1 MSLTPGPA
9 PAPSESAQHTSEKGS
24 EKTSEK
30 TGLRAFFGNAEL
42 LIVILLGIVS
52 VATAWVSF
60 QAALY
65 DGQTAKALSQSQS
78 ATAEVESLYLEG
90 NQEYVQ
96 DAQTLARLTELQAQ
110 IDAGDPIAA
119 DVFDALYFVA
129 VSEHFGAAIE
139 RADAINATDTEF
151 YTSPLDDEEY
161 QGVLFGA
168 YAEKSDEAVAL
179 VAEADQLDG
188 RGDWLT
194 LTTVLMAISLFLLG
208 VAAVVR
214 SRKVQYSL
222 IVIGSAIFV
231 FAAAIMV
238 TVPMTWV

>member
-1 MSLTPGPA
+1 MSSTPA
-9 PAPSESAQHTSEKGS
+9 PETAAEPTAAPEKS
-24 EKTSEK
+24 
-30 TGLRAFFGNAEL
+30 GLRAFFGNAEL

-78 ATAEVESLYLEG
+78 ATAEAESLYLEG

-110 IDAGDPIAA
+110 INAGDPVAA
-119 DVFDALYFVA
+119 EVYDALYFVA

-139 RADAINATDTEF
+139 RADEINAADTEF

-161 QGVLFGA
+161 QSVLFGA
-168 YAEKSDEAVAL
+168 YGEKSDEAIEL
-179 VAEADQLDG
+179 TKQADELDA

-214 SRKVQYSL
+214 TRKVQYAL
-222 IVIGSAIFV
+222 IIIGSAIFV
-231 FAAAIMV
+231 FAAAIMFSI
-238 TVPMTWV
+238 PMTWV

>member
-1 MSLTPGPA
+1 MSSTPA
-9 PAPSESAQHTSEKGS
+9 PAPAETAAAPA
-24 EKTSEK
+24 EK

-65 DGQTAKALSQSQS
+65 DGQTAKSLSLSQS
-78 ATAEVESLYLEG
+78 ATAEAESLYLEG

-110 IDAGDPIAA
+110 IDAGDPVAA
-119 DVFDALYFVA
+119 QVYDALFFVA

-139 RADAINATDTEF
+139 RTDAINAADTEF

-161 QGVLFGA
+161 QNVLFGA
-168 YAEKSDEAVAL
+168 YGEKSEEAVEL
-179 VAEADQLDG
+179 TKQADELDA

-214 SRKVQYSL
+214 ARRVQYAL

-231 FAAAIMV
+231 FAAAIMLTIPV
-238 TVPMTWV
+238 TWV

>member
-1 MSLTPGPA
+1 MSSTPSPETA
-9 PAPSESAQHTSEKGS
+9 ETA
-24 EKTSEK
+24 EK

-65 DGQTAKALSQSQS
+65 DGQTAKSLSLSQS
-78 ATAEVESLYLEG
+78 ATAEAESLYLEG

-110 IDAGDPIAA
+110 IDAGDPVAA
-119 DVFDALYFVA
+119 EVYDALFFVA

-139 RADAINATDTEF
+139 RADAINAADTEF

-161 QGVLFGA
+161 QNVLFGA
-168 YAEKSDEAVAL
+168 YGEKSEEAVEL
-179 VAEADQLDG
+179 TKQADELDA

-214 SRKVQYSL
+214 ARRVQYAL

-231 FAAAIMV
+231 FAAAIMLTIPV
-238 TVPMTWV
+238 TWV

>member
-1 MSLTPGPA
+1 MSSTPA
-9 PAPSESAQHTSEKGS
+9 PETAAEPTTAP
-24 EKTSEK
+24 EK

-78 ATAEVESLYLEG
+78 ATAEAESLYLEG

-110 IDAGDPIAA
+110 INAGDAVAI
-119 DVFDALYFVA
+119 DVYDALYFVA

-139 RADAINATDTEF
+139 RADAINAADAEF

-161 QGVLFGA
+161 QNVLFGA
-168 YAEKSDEAVAL
+168 YGEKSDEAVEL
-179 VAEADQLDG
+179 TKQADELDA

-222 IVIGSAIFV
+222 IIIGSAIFV
-231 FAAAIMV
+231 FAAAIMLTIPV
-238 TVPMTWV
+238 TWV

>member
-1 MSLTPGPA
+1 MSVHSDLVTTPETPSSA
-9 PAPSESAQHTSEKGS
+9 PANPLTRLF
-24 EKTSEK
+24 TN
-30 TGLRAFFGNAEL
+30 TEL
-42 LIVILLGIVS
+42 IIVILLGIVS

-78 ATAEVESLYLEG
+78 ATAEAESLYLEG

-110 IDAGDPIAA
+110 IDFGDAA
-119 DVFDALYFVA
+119 TSALAAETYDALFFVA

-139 RADAINATDTEF
+139 RAAEANAADPEF

-161 QGVLFGA
+161 QNVLFGA
-168 YAEKSDEAVAL
+168 YGEKSDEAIAL
-179 VAEADQLDG
+179 TAQADELDA

-214 SRKVQYSL
+214 SRRVQYSL
-222 IVIGSAIFV
+222 IIIGSAIFV
-231 FAAAIMV
+231 FAVGIMLTIPV
-238 TVPMTWV
+238 TWV

>member
-1 MSLTPGPA
+1 MSSSPA
-9 PAPSESAQHTSEKGS
+9 VEPTTNTEPR
-24 EKTSEK
+24 
-30 TGLRAFFGNAEL
+30 GLRGFFGNAEL

-52 VATAWVSF
+52 VTTAWVSF

-65 DGQTAKALSQSQS
+65 DGQTAKSLSLSQS
-78 ATAEVESLYLEG
+78 ATAEAESLYLEG
-90 NQEYVQ
+90 NQEFVQ

-119 DVFDALYFVA
+119 DVYDALYFVA

-139 RADAINATDTEF
+139 RANAINAVDTEF

-161 QGVLFGA
+161 QQVLFGA
-168 YAEKSDEAVAL
+168 YGDRSEEAVAL
-179 VAEADQLDG
+179 TAQADELDA

-214 SRKVQYSL
+214 SRRVQFAL
-222 IVIGSAIFV
+222 IIIGSAIFV
-231 FAAAIMV
+231 FAGAIMLTIPV
-238 TVPMTWV
+238 TWV

>member
-1 MSLTPGPA
+1 MSSTPA
-9 PAPSESAQHTSEKGS
+9 PAPAEAAAAPA
-24 EKTSEK
+24 EK

-65 DGQTAKALSQSQS
+65 DGQTAKSLSLSQS
-78 ATAEVESLYLEG
+78 ATAEAESLYLEG

-110 IDAGDPIAA
+110 IDAGDPVAA
-119 DVFDALYFVA
+119 QVYDALFFVA

-139 RADAINATDTEF
+139 RTDAINAADTEF

-161 QGVLFGA
+161 QNVLFGA
-168 YAEKSDEAVAL
+168 YGEKSEEAVEL
-179 VAEADQLDG
+179 TKQADELDA

-214 SRKVQYSL
+214 ARRVQYAL

-231 FAAAIMV
+231 FAAAIMLTIPV
-238 TVPMTWV
+238 TWV

>member
-1 MSLTPGPA
+1 MSSSPA
-9 PAPSESAQHTSEKGS
+9 VEPTTTTEPR
-24 EKTSEK
+24 
-30 TGLRAFFGNAEL
+30 GLRAFFGNAEL

-52 VATAWVSF
+52 VTTAWVSF

-65 DGQTAKALSQSQS
+65 DGQTAKSLSLSQS
-78 ATAEVESLYLEG
+78 ATAEAESLYLEG
-90 NQEYVQ
+90 NQEFVQ

-119 DVFDALYFVA
+119 DVYDALFFVA

-139 RADAINATDTEF
+139 RANAINAVDTEF

-161 QGVLFGA
+161 QQVLFGA
-168 YAEKSDEAVAL
+168 YGDRSEEAVAL
-179 VAEADQLDG
+179 SAQADELDA

-214 SRKVQYSL
+214 SRRVQFAL
-222 IVIGSAIFV
+222 IIIGSAIFV
-231 FAAAIMV
+231 FAGVIMLTIPV
-238 TVPMTWV
+238 TWV

>member
-1 MSLTPGPA
+1 MSSTPA
-9 PAPSESAQHTSEKGS
+9 PVPAETVAATA
-24 EKTSEK
+24 EK

-65 DGQTAKALSQSQS
+65 DGQTAKSLSLSQS
-78 ATAEVESLYLEG
+78 ATAEAESLYLEG

-110 IDAGDPIAA
+110 IDAGDPIAP
-119 DVFDALYFVA
+119 DVYEALFFVA

-139 RADAINATDTEF
+139 RADAIDAAATEI

-161 QGVLFGA
+161 QSVLFGA

-179 VAEADQLDG
+179 TQQADELDA

-214 SRKVQYSL
+214 SRRVQYSL
-222 IVIGSAIFV
+222 IIIGSAIFV

-238 TVPMTWV
+238 TIPITWV

>member
-1 MSLTPGPA
+1 MTSSETTSPSPSTPL
-9 PAPSESAQHTSEKGS
+9 KR
-24 EKTSEK
+24 
-30 TGLRAFFGNAEL
+30 LFGNTEL

-78 ATAEVESLYLEG
+78 ATAEAESLYLEG

-110 IDAGDPIAA
+110 IDFGDAA
-119 DVFDALYFVA
+119 TSTLAAETYDALYFVA
-129 VSEHFGAAIE
+129 VSEHFGAALD
-139 RADAINATDTEF
+139 RAAAVNATDAEF
-151 YTSPLDDEEY
+151 YTSPLDDEDY
-161 QGVLFGA
+161 QAVLFGA
-168 YAEKSDEAVAL
+168 YAEKSDEALAL
-179 VAEADQLDG
+179 TAQADELDA

-214 SRKVQYSL
+214 SQRVQYSL
-222 IVIGSAIFV
+222 IVIGSAIFL
-231 FAAAIMV
+231 FAVAITV
-238 TVPMTWV
+238 TIPVTWV

>member
-1 MSLTPGPA
+1 MSSTPA
-9 PAPSESAQHTSEKGS
+9 PAHPETTEASEATA
-24 EKTSEK
+24 K
-30 TGLRAFFGNAEL
+30 TGLRAFFSNAEL

-65 DGQTAKALSQSQS
+65 DGQTAKSLSLSQS
-78 ATAEVESLYLEG
+78 ATAEAESLYLEG

-110 IDAGDPIAA
+110 IDAGDPIAP
-119 DVFDALYFVA
+119 DVYDALFFVA

-139 RADAINATDTEF
+139 RADAINAADEEF

-161 QGVLFGA
+161 QNVLFGA

-179 VAEADQLDG
+179 TQQADELDA

-214 SRKVQYSL
+214 SRRVQYSL

-231 FAAAIMV
+231 FAAVIMLTIPV
-238 TVPMTWV
+238 TWV

>member
-1 MSLTPGPA
+1 MSATPASA
-9 PAPSESAQHTSEKGS
+9 PAETA
-24 EKTSEK
+24 EK
-30 TGLRAFFGNAEL
+30 TGLRGFFGNAEL

-65 DGQTAKALSQSQS
+65 DGQTAKSLSLSQS
-78 ATAEVESLYLEG
+78 ATAEAESLYLEG

-119 DVFDALYFVA
+119 EVYDALFFVA

-139 RADAINATDTEF
+139 RADAINAADTEF

-179 VAEADQLDG
+179 TQQADELDA

-214 SRKVQYSL
+214 SRRVQYSL

-231 FAAAIMV
+231 FAAVIML
-238 TVPMTWV
+238 TIPITWV

>member
-1 MSLTPGPA
+1 MSSTPA
-9 PAPSESAQHTSEKGS
+9 TEPSASTTEPR
-24 EKTSEK
+24 
-30 TGLRAFFGNAEL
+30 GLRALFGNVEL

-65 DGQTAKALSQSQS
+65 DGQTAKALSLSQS
-78 ATAEVESLYLEG
+78 ATAEAESLYLEG

-96 DAQTLARLTELQAQ
+96 DAQTLARLTELQVQ
-110 IDAGDPIAA
+110 IDSGDATTSALAIETY
-119 DVFDALYFVA
+119 DALFFIA

-139 RADAINATDTEF
+139 RADALNATDTEF

-161 QGVLFGA
+161 QQVLFGA
-168 YAEKSDEAVAL
+168 YGEKSDEAVAL
-179 VAEADQLDG
+179 TAQADELDA

-214 SRKVQYSL
+214 SRRVQYSL
-222 IVIGSAIFV
+222 IIIGGAIFV

-238 TVPMTWV
+238 TIPVTWV

>member
-1 MSLTPGPA
+1 MSSSPA
-9 PAPSESAQHTSEKGS
+9 PEPTATAEKS
-24 EKTSEK
+24 
-30 TGLRAFFGNAEL
+30 GLRAFFGNAEL

-65 DGQTAKALSQSQS
+65 DGQTAKSLSLSQS
-78 ATAEVESLYLEG
+78 ATAEAESLYLEG

-110 IDAGDPIAA
+110 IDAGDVVAV
-119 DVFDALYFVA
+119 DVYEALFFVA

-139 RADAINATDTEF
+139 RADAANAADTEF

-161 QGVLFGA
+161 QNVLFGA
-168 YAEKSDEAVAL
+168 YGEKSDEAVAL
-179 VAEADQLDG
+179 TAQADELDA

-214 SRKVQYSL
+214 SRRVQYSL

-231 FAAAIMV
+231 FAAVIMV
-238 TVPMTWV
+238 TIPVTWV

>member
-1 MSLTPGPA
+1 MSSTPA
-9 PAPSESAQHTSEKGS
+9 PAPASESPAEGA
-24 EKTSEK
+24 EK
-30 TGLRAFFGNAEL
+30 TGLRGFFGNAEL

-65 DGQTAKALSQSQS
+65 DGQTAKALSLSQS
-78 ATAEVESLYLEG
+78 TTAEAESLYLEG

-96 DAQTLARLTELQAQ
+96 DSQTLARLTELQAQ

-119 DVFDALYFVA
+119 EVYDALYFVA

-139 RADAINATDTEF
+139 RTDAINAADTEF

-161 QGVLFGA
+161 QSVLFGA

-179 VAEADQLDG
+179 IAEADELDG

-214 SRKVQYSL
+214 SRRVQYSL

-231 FAAAIMV
+231 FAAAIMLTIPV
-238 TVPMTWV
+238 TWV

>member
-1 MSLTPGPA
+1 MTTPETASSA
-9 PAPSESAQHTSEKGS
+9 PATPLTRLFSNT
-24 EKTSEK
+24 
-30 TGLRAFFGNAEL
+30 EL
-42 LIVILLGIVS
+42 VIVILLGIVS

-78 ATAEVESLYLEG
+78 ATAEAESLYLEG

-110 IDAGDPIAA
+110 IDFGDAA
-119 DVFDALYFVA
+119 TSALAAETYDALFFVA

-139 RADAINATDTEF
+139 RAAAANAADPEF

-161 QGVLFGA
+161 QNVLFGA
-168 YAEKSDEAVAL
+168 YGEKSEEAVAL
-179 VAEADQLDG
+179 TAQADELDA

-214 SRKVQYSL
+214 SRRVQYAL
-222 IVIGSAIFV
+222 IGIGAAIFI
-231 FAAAIMV
+231 FAGGLML
-238 TVPMTWV
+238 TVPVTWV

>member
-1 MSLTPGPA
+1 MTAAAPTDPTAGSTAATPL
-9 PAPSESAQHTSEKGS
+9 SRLFSNT
-24 EKTSEK
+24 
-30 TGLRAFFGNAEL
+30 EL
-42 LIVILLGIVS
+42 IIVILLGIVS

-65 DGQTAKALSQSQS
+65 DGQTAKALSLSQS
-78 ATAEVESLYLEG
+78 ATAEAESLYLEG

-96 DAQTLARLTELQAQ
+96 DAQTLGRLTELQAL
-110 IDAGDPIAA
+110 IDAGDPTAA
-119 DVFDALYFVA
+119 DVYDALYFVA

-151 YTSPLDDEEY
+151 YTSPLDDEDY
-161 QGVLFGA
+161 QEVLFGA
-168 YAEKSDEAVAL
+168 YAEKDTEAETL
-179 VAEADQLDG
+179 TAEADALDA

-214 SRKVQYSL
+214 ARKVQVGL
-222 IVIGSAIFV
+222 IVIGTGIFI
-231 FAAAIMV
+231 AAAAV
-238 TVPMTWV
+238 TATIPVTWV

>member
-1 MSLTPGPA
+1 MSVHSDIVTTPETASSA
-9 PAPSESAQHTSEKGS
+9 PATPLTRLFSNT
-24 EKTSEK
+24 
-30 TGLRAFFGNAEL
+30 EL
-42 LIVILLGIVS
+42 VIVILLGIVS

-78 ATAEVESLYLEG
+78 ATAEAESLYLEG

-110 IDAGDPIAA
+110 IDFGDAA
-119 DVFDALYFVA
+119 TSALAAETYDALFFVA

-139 RADAINATDTEF
+139 RAAAANAADPEF

-161 QGVLFGA
+161 QNVLFGA
-168 YAEKSDEAVAL
+168 YGEKSEEAVAL
-179 VAEADQLDG
+179 TAQADELDA

-214 SRKVQYSL
+214 SRRVQYSL
-222 IVIGSAIFV
+222 IIIGSAIFV
-231 FAAAIMV
+231 FAVGIMLTIPV
-238 TVPMTWV
+238 TWV

>member
-1 MSLTPGPA
+1 MTSTPSPQTA
-9 PAPSESAQHTSEKGS
+9 T
-24 EKTSEK
+24 TEK

-52 VATAWVSF
+52 VTTAWVSF

-78 ATAEVESLYLEG
+78 ATAEAESLYLEG

-96 DAQTLARLTELQAQ
+96 DSQTLARLTELQAE
-110 IDAGDPIAA
+110 IAAGDPLAA
-119 DVFDALYFVA
+119 EVYDALYFVA

-161 QGVLFGA
+161 QGVLFSA
-168 YAEKSDEAVAL
+168 YAEKSDEAIEL
-179 VAEADQLDG
+179 TKQADELDA

-222 IVIGSAIFV
+222 IIIGSAIFV
-231 FAAAIMV
+231 FAAAIMFSI
-238 TVPMTWV
+238 PMTWV

>member
-1 MSLTPGPA
+1 VSSSPA
-9 PAPSESAQHTSEKGS
+9 PETVVEPR
-24 EKTSEK
+24 
-30 TGLRAFFGNAEL
+30 GLRAFFGNAEL

-65 DGQTAKALSQSQS
+65 DGQTAKSLSLSQS
-78 ATAEVESLYLEG
+78 ATAEAESLYLEG
-90 NQEYVQ
+90 NQEFVQ
-96 DAQTLARLTELQAQ
+96 DAQTLARLTELQAE
-110 IDAGDPIAA
+110 IAAGDATTSALAA
-119 DVFDALYFVA
+119 EVYDALFFVA

-139 RADAINATDTEF
+139 RADATNAADPDF
-151 YTSPLDDEEY
+151 YTNPLDDEEY
-161 QGVLFGA
+161 QQVLFGA
-168 YAEKSDEAVAL
+168 YAEKSDEAIAL
-179 VAEADQLDG
+179 GAQADELDA

-214 SRKVQYSL
+214 SRRVQYSL
-222 IVIGSAIFV
+222 IIIGSAIFV

-238 TVPMTWV
+238 TIPITWV

>member
-1 MSLTPGPA
+1 MSSTSA
-9 PAPSESAQHTSEKGS
+9 PETAAEPTAAAEKS
-24 EKTSEK
+24 
-30 TGLRAFFGNAEL
+30 GLRAFFGNAEL

-78 ATAEVESLYLEG
+78 ATAEAESLYLEG

-110 IDAGDPIAA
+110 INAGDPIAA
-119 DVFDALYFVA
+119 EVYDALYFVA

-139 RADAINATDTEF
+139 RADEINATDTEF

-161 QGVLFGA
+161 QNVLFGA
-168 YAEKSDEAVAL
+168 YGEKSAEAVEL
-179 VAEADQLDG
+179 TKQADELDA

-222 IVIGSAIFV
+222 IIIGSAIFV
-231 FAAAIMV
+231 FAAAIMFSI
-238 TVPMTWV
+238 PMTWV

>member
-1 MSLTPGPA
+1 MSTTPA
-9 PAPSESAQHTSEKGS
+9 PAPDET
-24 EKTSEK
+24 TEK

-65 DGQTAKALSQSQS
+65 DGQTAKSLSLSQST
-78 ATAEVESLYLEG
+78 TAEAESLYLEG

-110 IDAGDPIAA
+110 IDAGDPVAA
-119 DVFDALYFVA
+119 EVYDALYFVA

-139 RADAINATDTEF
+139 RADAINAADTEF

-168 YAEKSDEAVAL
+168 YAEKSEEAVAL
-179 VAEADQLDG
+179 TQQADELDA

-214 SRKVQYSL
+214 SRRVQYSL

-231 FAAAIMV
+231 FAAVIML
-238 TVPMTWV
+238 TIPITWV

>member
-1 MSLTPGPA
+1 MSSTPATETLAGTTEA
-9 PAPSESAQHTSEKGS
+9 R
-24 EKTSEK
+24 
-30 TGLRAFFGNAEL
+30 GLRAFFGNAEL

-65 DGQTAKALSQSQS
+65 DGQTAKALSLSQS
-78 ATAEVESLYLEG
+78 ATAEAESLYLEG

-96 DAQTLARLTELQAQ
+96 DAQTLARLTELQVQ
-110 IDAGDPIAA
+110 IDIGDATTSELAIETY
-119 DVFDALYFVA
+119 DALFFIA
-129 VSEHFGAAIE
+129 VSEHFGAAID
-139 RADAINATDTEF
+139 RADALNATDAEF

-161 QGVLFGA
+161 QQVLFGA
-168 YAEKSDEAVAL
+168 YGEKSDEAVAL
-179 VAEADQLDG
+179 TAQADELDA

-214 SRKVQYSL
+214 SRRVQYSL
-222 IVIGSAIFV
+222 IIIGSAIFV

-238 TVPMTWV
+238 TIPVTWV

>member
-1 MSLTPGPA
+1 MSSSPA
-9 PAPSESAQHTSEKGS
+9 VEPITSTEPR
-24 EKTSEK
+24 
-30 TGLRAFFGNAEL
+30 GLRAFFGNAEL

-52 VATAWVSF
+52 VTTAWVSF

-65 DGQTAKALSQSQS
+65 DGQTAKSLSLSQS
-78 ATAEVESLYLEG
+78 ATAEAESLYLEG

-119 DVFDALYFVA
+119 DVYDALFFVA

-139 RADAINATDTEF
+139 RANAINAVDTEF

-161 QGVLFGA
+161 QQVLFGA
-168 YAEKSDEAVAL
+168 YGDRSEEAVAL
-179 VAEADQLDG
+179 SAQADELDA

-214 SRKVQYSL
+214 SRRVQFSL
-222 IVIGSAIFV
+222 IIIGSAIFV
-231 FAAAIMV
+231 FAGVIMLTIPV
-238 TVPMTWV
+238 TWV

>member
-1 MSLTPGPA
+1 MSSTPA
-9 PAPSESAQHTSEKGS
+9 PETAAEPTAAPEKS
-24 EKTSEK
+24 
-30 TGLRAFFGNAEL
+30 GLRAFFGNAEL

-78 ATAEVESLYLEG
+78 ATAEAESLYLEG

-110 IDAGDPIAA
+110 INAGDPVAA
-119 DVFDALYFVA
+119 EVYDALYFVA

-139 RADAINATDTEF
+139 RADEINAADTEF

-161 QGVLFGA
+161 QSVLFGA
-168 YAEKSDEAVAL
+168 YGEKSDEAIEL
-179 VAEADQLDG
+179 TKQADELDA

-214 SRKVQYSL
+214 TRKVQYSL

-231 FAAAIMV
+231 FAAAIMFSI
-238 TVPMTWV
+238 PMTWV

>member
-1 MSLTPGPA
+1 MSSTSAPTPA
-9 PAPSESAQHTSEKGS
+9 DAAEKA
-24 EKTSEK
+24 EP

-65 DGQTAKALSQSQS
+65 DGQTAKSLSLSQS
-78 ATAEVESLYLEG
+78 ATAEAESLYLEG

-110 IDAGDPIAA
+110 IDAGDQVAV
-119 DVFDALYFVA
+119 DVYDALYFVA

-139 RADAINATDTEF
+139 RADAINETDTEF

-161 QGVLFGA
+161 QNVLFGA
-168 YAEKSDEAVAL
+168 YAEKADEAVAL
-179 VAEADQLDG
+179 TQQADELDA

-214 SRKVQYSL
+214 SRRVQYSL
-222 IVIGSAIFV
+222 IIIGSAIFV

-238 TVPMTWV
+238 TIPVTWV

>member
-1 MSLTPGPA
+1 MSSTPA
-9 PAPSESAQHTSEKGS
+9 PVPAETVAATA
-24 EKTSEK
+24 EK

-65 DGQTAKALSQSQS
+65 DGQTAKSLSLSQS
-78 ATAEVESLYLEG
+78 ATAEAESLYLEG

-110 IDAGDPIAA
+110 IDAGDPIAP
-119 DVFDALYFVA
+119 DVYEALFFVA

-139 RADAINATDTEF
+139 RADAIDAAATEI

-161 QGVLFGA
+161 QSVLFGA
-168 YAEKSDEAVAL
+168 YAEKSYEAVAL
-179 VAEADQLDG
+179 TQQADELDA

-214 SRKVQYSL
+214 SRRVQYSL
-222 IVIGSAIFV
+222 IIIGSAIFV

-238 TVPMTWV
+238 TIPITWV

>member
-1 MSLTPGPA
+1 MSSTPA
-9 PAPSESAQHTSEKGS
+9 PETAATVANET
-24 EKTSEK
+24 EK

-65 DGQTAKALSQSQS
+65 DGQTAKSLSLSQS
-78 ATAEVESLYLEG
+78 ATAEAESLYLEG

-110 IDAGDPIAA
+110 IDAGDPVAA
-119 DVFDALYFVA
+119 EVYDALYFVA

-139 RADAINATDTEF
+139 RADAINAADTEF

-168 YAEKSDEAVAL
+168 YAEKSEEAVAL
-179 VAEADQLDG
+179 TQQADELDA

-214 SRKVQYSL
+214 SRRVQYSL

-231 FAAAIMV
+231 FAAVIML
-238 TVPMTWV
+238 TIPITWV

>member
-1 MSLTPGPA
+1 MSSTPA
-9 PAPSESAQHTSEKGS
+9 PAPTEKNV
-24 EKTSEK
+24 ETNVETPEK

-65 DGQTAKALSQSQS
+65 DGQTAKALSLSQS
-78 ATAEVESLYLEG
+78 ATAEAESLYLEG

-96 DAQTLARLTELQAQ
+96 DSQTLARLTELRAQ
-110 IDAGDPIAA
+110 TDAGDPIAA
-119 DVFDALYFVA
+119 DVYDALYFVA

-139 RADAINATDTEF
+139 RADAMNAADAEF

-179 VAEADQLDG
+179 VAEADELDG

-214 SRKVQYSL
+214 SRRVQYSL

-238 TVPMTWV
+238 TVPITWV